1 MFVPDTQIVAL
12 ALALCSMVCWGS
24 WSNFLILTEGR
35 MEFELFYL
43 DFSVGCLLISIIFG
57 ATLGSMTNDSLPF
70 GPKTFM
76 DDFGVD
82 LKHVAEAMC
91 GGLLFN
97 IAGICLCKGISMLGL
112 ALAFPLCVGTSM
124 VLGTL
129 LTYAL
134 DPSETKDPVLL
145 FVGLSIAFLAVV
157 VAAVMHSI
165 KDKEKAANEPLTADV
180 EGRDISNPEPSM
192 LRKLVIC
199 IIGGIVMGCWN
210 PMVALSEKDGLSPYG
225 EFFFFSLA
233 ILLSSLVLMPL
244 IIAYPLE
251 GHGGKP
257 VFSVLAQCT
266 KTPTICHLYGLLG
279 GLVWSVGTLTN
290 GMAGAATASD
300 GTPVMTSAT
309 SYAIGQC
316 ANVAA
321 IFWGLCV
328 WREFNGTSSKVKM
341 LVALVVA
348 LYITAIAFCT
358 LSN

>member
-1 MFVPDTQIVAL
+1 
-12 ALALCSMVCWGS
+12 MVS
-24 WSNFLILTEGR
+24 V
-35 MEFELFYL
+35 LFA
-43 DFSVGCLLISIIFG
+43 F
-57 ATLGSMTNDSLPF
+57 TLGSMTNDANSF

-82 LKHVAEAMC
+82 FKHEAEAFC

-134 DPSETKDPVLL
+134 DPSETKQPVLL

-165 KDKEKAANEPLTADV
+165 KDKEKASKEPLTADV
-180 EGRDISNPEPSM
+180 EGREISNHEPSM
-192 LRKLVIC
+192 SRKLVIC
-199 IIGGIVMGCWN
+199 IVGGVVMGCWN
-210 PMVALSEKDGLSPYG
+210 PMVALSEQDEGESPGLTPYG

-251 GHGGKP
+251 GSGGKP
-257 VFSVLAQCT
+257 VMSVLAKFA
-266 KTPTICHLYGLLG
+266 KTPAVCHLYGLLG
-279 GLVWSVGTLTN
+279 GFVWSVGTLTN
-290 GMAGAATASD
+290 AMAGSAETSD
-300 GTPVMTSAT
+300 GKSVMTSAT

-328 WREFNGTSSKVKM
+328 WGEFNGTSSKVKG
-341 LVALVVA
+341 LVALVVV
-348 LYITAIAFCT
+348 LYIVAIAFCT